1 MEEVKETMLDV
12 REEQMVSF
20 TGDSIPTLRTAH
32 FLKPTLAT
40 STRSV
45 PKPPT
50 CSLSSLPSTFEPKEW
65 LLKINFSGW
74 QKPKLNWATWVHKLK
89 FKYQSLWKKAGIY
102 EAIMHSTFIVVR
114 DYDFIIG
121 LAEKW
126 CPKTNTF
133 VFPWGEATITLE
145 DMIILGGYSVL
156 GSPVSSCSDYESREL
171 KEIEDK
177 LAEAGRNISR
187 GKVIKPCQ
195 SKWMEKFMDSGSEIE
210 HEAFLSLWLARY
222 VFRDSDIALKDHFFP
237 IAIQMARG
245 ERIALAPAV
254 LASIYRD
261 LSLLKET
268 IVFTTKLETF
278 EDGVLALTIWSPF
291 LLVQI
296 WGWERFP
303 MFQPKPLFLK
313 NGDPRCALWD
323 SVKSVKVENARLAL
337 DSAGETFRW
346 RPYANPGV
354 RGWHFPEFYREKGEW
369 LDLGSNE
376 DLLSF
381 SLCLTV
387 SKMDGLGCS
396 ELYLPHRVAMQFGMD
411 QDVPALVAR
420 SNECCKCASK
430 NYIRSF
436 SNSKFYFP
444 PRLFESDV
452 TIRYLNWWRGSVQEV
467 TKDVTEGVVR
477 RKRSFRKRSNR
488 VPWVSIKNEGNDLNV
503 PPGFPPKSGR
513 VKEGDAAENEKT
525 TLEDILRDSSL
536 HNSLDRREG
545 TSVYTYGLAHSPSI
559 VKTGGAGFRKIESLT
574 EPEGKTTQVKAGKD
588 GLQRALEDADVCIVE
603 TSANN
608 MASTNKDAEESNGS
622 VFQIP
627 VNELDARVARLE
639 IVMAKL
645 KAARSCLSKT
655 PQKNLLP

>member
-1 MEEVKETMLDV
+1 
-12 REEQMVSF
+12 
-20 TGDSIPTLRTAH
+20 
-32 FLKPTLAT
+32 
-40 STRSV
+40 
-45 PKPPT
+45 
-50 CSLSSLPSTFEPKEW
+50 
-65 LLKINFSGW
+65 
-74 QKPKLNWATWVHKLK
+74 
-89 FKYQSLWKKAGIY
+89 
-102 EAIMHSTFIVVR
+102 
-114 DYDFIIG
+114 
-121 LAEKW
+121 
-126 CPKTNTF
+126 
-133 VFPWGEATITLE
+133 
-145 DMIILGGYSVL
+145 
-156 GSPVSSCSDYESREL
+156 
-171 KEIEDK
+171 
-177 LAEAGRNISR
+177 
-187 GKVIKPCQ
+187 
-195 SKWMEKFMDSGSEIE
+195 
-210 HEAFLSLWLARY
+210 
-222 VFRDSDIALKDHFFP
+222 
-237 IAIQMARG
+237 MARG

-323 SVKSVKVENARLAL
+323 SVKGVKVENARLAL

-411 QDVPALVAR
+411 QDVPAPVAR
-420 SNECCKCASK
+420 SNESCKCASK

-488 VPWVSIKNEGNDLNV
+488 VPWVSTKNEGNDLDV

-513 VKEGDAAENEKT
+513 MRKGDAAENEKT
-525 TLEDILRDSSL
+525 TLEDILRDCSL

-545 TSVYTYGLAHSPSI
+545 TSVYAYGLPHSPSI
-559 VKTGGAGFRKIESLT
+559 VKIGSAGFRKIESLT
-574 EPEGKTTQVKAGKD
+574 QPEGKTTQVKAGKD
-588 GLQRALEDADVCIVE
+588 GLQRASEDADVFIVE

-608 MASTNKDAEESNGS
+608 MASTSKDAEESNGS

-639 IVMAKL
+639 IVMAKI

>member
-40 STRSV
+40 RTRSV

-65 LLKINFSGW
+65 PLKINFSGW
-74 QKPKLNWATWVHKLK
+74 QKPKLNWVTWVHKLK
-89 FKYQSLWKKAGIY
+89 FKYQSLWKKAEIY

-156 GSPVSSCSDYESREL
+156 GSPVSSCSDYKSREL

-195 SKWMEKFMDSGSEIE
+195 SKWMEKFMDSGGEIE

-222 VFRDSDIALKDHFFP
+222 VFRDSDTALKDHFFP

-303 MFQPKPLFLK
+303 MFQPNPLFLN

-323 SVKSVKVENARLAL
+323 SVKGVKVENARLAL
-337 DSAGETFRW
+337 
-346 RPYANPGV
+346 
-354 RGWHFPEFYREKGEW
+354 
-369 LDLGSNE
+369 L
-376 DLLSF
+376 
-381 SLCLTV
+381 
-387 SKMDGLGCS
+387 
-396 ELYLPHRVAMQFGMD
+396 Q
-411 QDVPALVAR
+411 
-420 SNECCKCASK
+420 
-430 NYIRSF
+430 I
-436 SNSKFYFP
+436 
-444 PRLFESDV
+444 
-452 TIRYLNWWRGSVQEV
+452 YLNWWRGSVQEV

-488 VPWVSIKNEGNDLNV
+488 VPWVSVKNEGNDLDV
-503 PPGFPPKSGR
+503 PPGFPPKSDR
-513 VKEGDAAENEKT
+513 MREGDAAENEKT
-525 TLEDILRDSSL
+525 TLEDILRDCSL

-603 TSANN
+603 TSTNN

-627 VNELDARVARLE
+627 VNELGARVARLE